1 MNDAYSELLSYTGRT
16 HKVCRDIL
24 NIGKISFLALP
35 VIMLVMMEL
44 TGANRIVVLII
55 WIILMFILAL
65 VLILVGYFDNR
76 LIKTLQQVGNE
87 EGTIRKLSFVDEE
100 MVEAISNKIEEKL
113 SADKMTVENILNEFY
128 NQEEN

>member
-76 LIKTLQQVGNE
+76 LIKTLQQAGNE